1 MKVIIGFICGFLI
14 SAGLVLADN
23 ISSPPPIKDPTIA
36 HYFKQIYDN
45 FHRLQVVTTNPDG
58 VRNGKKGDMV
68 LLQTGG
74 NHYIEINTDSST
86 QWRGVSL
93 LDTP

>member
-1 MKVIIGFICGFLI
+1 MKFIIGFICGFII

-23 ISSPPPIKDPTIA
+23 ITSPPPIKDPTIA

-45 FHRLQVVTTNPDG
+45 LHRLQVVTTNPDG
-58 VRNGKKGDMV
+58 SRSGKRGDMV

-74 NHYIEINTDSST
+74 SSYLEINSDSGT
-86 QWRGVSL
+86 TWRGVIL
-93 LDTP
+93 TDTP

>member
-1 MKVIIGFICGFLI
+1 MKLIIGFICGFFV

-23 ISSPPPIKDPTIA
+23 ISSPPPIKDPTIY
-36 HYFKQIYDN
+36 HYFRQIYEN

-58 VRNGKKGDMV
+58 SRNGKKGDMV

-74 NHYIEINTDSST
+74 SSYLEINSDSST
-86 QWRGVSL
+86 TWLGIL
-93 LDTP
+93 LSNTP